1 MRTLCPSAV
10 GLLLCIVAG
19 AAWCAPQGPPPIIVP
34 TIDTPPQLDGHLS
47 DAAWERA
54 ATVGGF
60 SAINA
65 LDTEPAPT
73 QVRICH
79 DAENLYLAFICAEPT
94 PSTMVTETSGT
105 DGPVYSDDC
114 VELTLDPANGKTMIY
129 HWAVNSRGVIWDAEQ
144 GPTGTDAG
152 WNGGATARCSV
163 GDASWVCEMRV
174 PFAGV
179 AGPPNPG
186 ETWGIN
192 FCRERRA
199 GDVPEF
205 TAWHPAHSGFSDP
218 VNTGE
223 IVFAPAPGAV
233 VLRVLTRGALSAD
246 AEGEPGNVFRIDL
259 SNHAA
264 AEASAVVRIGS
275 EGVVVAQA
283 TAAVPAGGAAQVAL
297 PYPVP
302 PEGRPGFSFTVAVNG
317 NSVHESTRQ
326 AVRPMPRGP
335 RVWVTED
342 PLYEPLLTDRPP
354 GLRTEGVLIW
364 GHLNDA
370 GLLRETARRFGIR
383 YVLDEVYQL
392 HGEHDLHF
400 IGHGTIR
407 HLNPDDPWVRWQVKN
422 LPTPGRLPEG
432 VPWILDPRAIDATAA
447 EIEAV
452 FTGPHPL
459 VWGIYAGD
467 EVAEYTIPQG
477 AELMRKPGDYAYIHE
492 ADAEVKRDFGNGQ
505 FGIPAGIL
513 ERDPDPYKW
522 IAYRRFCHAKL
533 RERNQRIHDIV
544 REYAPGM
551 PIVSTDEG
559 GVYSYEQ
566 SSQAELFDIFTQQSG
581 PRGRWRA
588 QVGCV
593 TKVLADLTGKEV
605 WPCVHI
611 ENYMLNTTPEET
623 VEEISQVFR
632 NGGTGLHLFLSDIQ
646 GGRKWVLDTK
656 VTAVG
661 SPRRWHTLL
670 NIVDLLKT
678 MPVPKYPDYD
688 RTAILFNDD
697 TLAAQPY
704 DAKRPYGEQTE
715 SCYTMLGPVA
725 RSWFKFI
732 DCAQVIE
739 WPSLR
744 ARFDIIYLPTA
755 RYQRPEIVQKL
766 MAFVR
771 EGGTLVCGDPHAF
784 ETDIHGA
791 GTSGRREELFGVRTG
806 EALAAPVTITT
817 SPRNLG
823 GELTVIGEAYSLQ
836 SSGPVPVLVTYA
848 DGNPAIVSNKYGE
861 GTAIL
866 FGFNPFSFAAVE
878 QEQWRTF
885 FTELAG
891 MLGQPTGLD
900 IWRFTLPDSVIWQEP
915 EDVGV
920 CLTNNRVIWQEEK
933 PHFGG
938 NRDVG
943 ATYSY
948 SAAPDAMPDVDAVDG
963 VIACS
968 MGHLTDRRE
977 AIYARKTGTTRG
989 APYDLPAAR
998 WMSGWAT
1005 PEPVTITVDLKQA
1018 YTPVKLSLWF
1028 CDTLSVVTVEG
1039 GTDGT
1044 TWRALGSADG
1054 QQAGVDVYD
1063 LHIPLDQTGP
1073 CRYIRITLAAR
1084 EPAQPMTLV
1093 EMEVW
1098 GRDTGR

>member
-1 MRTLCPSAV
+1 MQTARLYAFA
-10 GLLLCIVAG
+10 LLICVAAG
-19 AAWCAPQGPPPIIVP
+19 FASGAPQGPPPITVP
-34 TIDTPPQLDGHLS
+34 GIDTPPALDGDVS
-47 DAAWERA
+47 DAAWQQA
-54 ATVGGF
+54 AAVGGF

-65 LDTEPAPT
+65 LDGEPAPT

-79 DAENLYLAFICAEPT
+79 DAENLYAAFICAEPT
-94 PSTMVTETSGT
+94 PAAMVTETSGT
-105 DGPVYSDDC
+105 DGPVYTDDC

-129 HWAVNSRGVIWDAEQ
+129 HWAVNARGVIWDAAQ
-144 GPTGTDAG
+144 GPTGTDAA
-152 WNGGATARCSV
+152 WNAGAVARCSV

-179 AGPPNPG
+179 GGPPNPG

-199 GDVPEF
+199 GDAPEF

-218 VNTGE
+218 ANTGE
-223 IVFAPAPGAV
+223 MVFAPAPGDIA
-233 VLRVLTRGALSAD
+233 LSILSRGALSAD
-246 AEGEPGNVFRIDL
+246 AEGEPGNVFIAGID
-259 SNHAA
+259 NRGAA
-264 AEASAVVRIGS
+264 AVMAELRMEAGDETVAETAATVPPGGPAQVRLPYAVPS
-275 EGVVVAQA
+275 EGQ
-283 TAAVPAGGAAQVAL
+283 PS
-297 PYPVP
+297 
-302 PEGRPGFSFTVAVNG
+302 FIFTVAING
-317 NSVHESTRQ
+317 NTVYESTRQ
-326 AVRPMPRGP
+326 AVKPMPRGP

-342 PLYEPLLTDRPP
+342 PLYEQLLSDQPP

-370 GLLRETARRFGIR
+370 SLLRETAKRFGIR
-383 YVLDEVYQL
+383 YVLDEVYQV

-422 LPTPGRLPEG
+422 LPTPGRLPDG
-432 VPWILDPRAIDATAA
+432 VPWIIDPRAIDATAA
-447 EIEAV
+447 EVEAV

-477 AELMRKPGDYAYIHE
+477 AELMRKPGEYAYIHD
-492 ADAEVKRDFGNGQ
+492 ADAEVKRDFGNGE

-533 RERNQRIHDIV
+533 RERNRRIHDIV
-544 REYAPGM
+544 RKYAPGM

-566 SSQAELFDIFTQQSG
+566 SAQAELFDVFTQQSG

-678 MPVPKYPDYD
+678 MPVPEYPDYD

-725 RSWFKFI
+725 RSWFRFI
-732 DCAQVIE
+732 DCTQVIA

-744 ARFDIIYLPTA
+744 ERFDIIYLPTA
-755 RYQRPEIVQKL
+755 RYQRAEVVEKL

-771 EGGTLVCGDPHAF
+771 EGGTLVCADPHAF

-791 GTSGRREELFGVRTG
+791 DTSGKREGLFGVKTG
-806 EALAAPVTITT
+806 DTQAAPVTITT
-817 SPRNLG
+817 SQRNLG
-823 GELTVIGEAYSLQ
+823 GELTVVGDAYSLQ
-836 SSGPVPVLVTYA
+836 APGPVPVLATYA
-848 DGNPAIVSNKYGE
+848 DGSPAIVANKYGE
-861 GTAIL
+861 GTAML
-866 FGFNPFSFAAVE
+866 FGFNPFSFAAIE
-878 QEQWRTF
+878 QGEWREF
-885 FTELAG
+885 FTELAA
-891 MLGQPTGLD
+891 MLDQPTGLD

-948 SAAPDAMPDVDAVDG
+948 SVAPDAMPDVEPTDGAV
-963 VIACS
+963 ACS
-968 MGHLTDRRE
+968 TGHLTDRRD

-998 WMSGWAT
+998 WMAGWAT
-1005 PEPVTITVDLKQA
+1005 PEPVAITVDLKQVF
-1018 YTPVKLSLWF
+1018 TPVKLSLWF
-1028 CDTLSVVTVEG
+1028 CDTLPGVTVEG
-1039 GTDGT
+1039 SSDGA

-1063 LHIPLDQTGP
+1063 LHIPLEGAAQ
-1073 CRYIRITLAAR
+1073 CRYVRASLAAR

-1093 EMEVW
+1093 EIEVW

>member
-1 MRTLCPSAV
+1 MQATRVYAV
-10 GLLLCIVAG
+10 ALLICIAAG
-19 AAWCAPQGPPPIIVP
+19 FAWGAPQGPPPVTVP
-34 TIDTPPQLDGHLS
+34 GIDTPPAIDGDVS
-47 DAAWERA
+47 DAVWEQA

-65 LDTEPAPT
+65 LDAEPAPT

-79 DAENLYLAFICAEPT
+79 DAAHLYVAFICTEPT
-94 PSTMVTETSGT
+94 PAEMVTETSGM

-129 HWAVNSRGVIWDAEQ
+129 HWAVNAHGVIWDGTH
-144 GPTGTDAG
+144 GPTGTDSAWDG
-152 WNGGATARCSV
+152 SASARCHV
-163 GDASWVCEMRV
+163 GRASWVCELRV
-174 PFAGV
+174 PFADVGS
-179 AGPPNPG
+179 APKPG
-186 ETWGIN
+186 EVWGVN

-199 GDVPEF
+199 GKQLELTSWF
-205 TAWHPAHSGFSDP
+205 PACSGFGEP
-218 VNTGE
+218 ANTGE
-223 IVFAPAPGAV
+223 MLFAPTPGHIA
-233 VLRVLTRGALSAD
+233 LSILTRGALSAD
-246 AEGEPGNVFRIDL
+246 AEGEPGNVFAVAIDNQ
-259 SNHAA
+259 SAA
-264 AEASAVVRIGS
+264 AATAELRMESADETVAETAATVSAGASAHVRLPYAVSS
-275 EGVVVAQA
+275 EGQ
-283 TAAVPAGGAAQVAL
+283 PS
-297 PYPVP
+297 
-302 PEGRPGFSFTVAVNG
+302 FIFTVAING
-317 NSVHESTRQ
+317 NTVYESTRG
-326 AVRPMPRGP
+326 AVKPMPRGP
-335 RVWVTED
+335 RVWGTDD
-342 PLYEPLLTDRPP
+342 PLYEPLLSDRPP

-370 GLLRETARRFGIR
+370 SLLRETARRFGIR

-407 HLNPDDPWVRWQVKN
+407 HLNPDDPWVRWKVKN

-432 VPWILDPRAIDATAA
+432 VPWILDPRAIDATAG
-447 EIEAV
+447 EMEAV

-467 EVAEYTIPQG
+467 EVAEYAIPQG
-477 AELMRKPGDYAYIHE
+477 AELMRKPGEYAYIHE
-492 ADAEVKRDFGNGQ
+492 ADAEVKRDFGNGE

-522 IAYRRFCHAKL
+522 IAYRRWCHARL
-533 RERNQRIHDIV
+533 RERNRRIHHIV
-544 REYAPGM
+544 RKYAPGM

-566 SSQAELFDIFTQQSG
+566 SAQAELFDVFTQQAG

-588 QVGCV
+588 QAGCV

-623 VEEISQVFR
+623 VEEISQIFR

-646 GGRKWVLDTK
+646 GSRKWVLDTK

-725 RSWFKFI
+725 RSWFQFI

-744 ARFDIIYLPTA
+744 VRFDIIYLPTG
-755 RYQRPEIVQKL
+755 RYQRPEIVEKL
-766 MAFVR
+766 TAFVR

-784 ETDIHGA
+784 ETDTCGA
-791 GTSGRREELFGVRTG
+791 DTSGRREELFGVRTG
-806 EALAAPVTITT
+806 RILAAPMTITT
-817 SPRNLG
+817 SQRDLG
-823 GELTVIGEAYSLQ
+823 GELTVIGEAYSLAT
-836 SSGPVPVLVTYA
+836 SAPLPVLATYA

-866 FGFNPFSFAAVE
+866 FGFNPFSFAAIE
-878 QEQWRTF
+878 QERWREF
-885 FTELAG
+885 FTQLAA
-891 MLGQPTGLD
+891 MLGQPTGLN
-900 IWRFTLPDSVIWQEP
+900 IWRFTLPDSVIWEEP

-920 CLTNNRVIWQEEK
+920 CLTNNRVIWREEK
-933 PHFGG
+933 PYYDG

-948 SAAPDAMPDVDAVDG
+948 SPAPDAMPDVEAVDG
-963 VIACS
+963 AIACS
-968 MGHLTDRRE
+968 AGHLTDRRE

-989 APYDLPAAR
+989 APYELPASH
-998 WMSGWAT
+998 WMAGWAA
-1005 PEPVTITVDLKQA
+1005 PEPVAITLDLKQA
-1018 YTPVKLSLWF
+1018 YTPMKLSLWF
-1028 CDTLSVVTVEG
+1028 CDTLPAVTVEG
-1039 GTDGT
+1039 SVDGT
-1044 TWRALGSADG
+1044 TWRVLGSAGG

-1063 LHIPLDQTGP
+1063 LHIPLDEAAP

-1084 EPAQPMTLV
+1084 GPAQPITLV
-1093 EMEVW
+1093 EVEVW